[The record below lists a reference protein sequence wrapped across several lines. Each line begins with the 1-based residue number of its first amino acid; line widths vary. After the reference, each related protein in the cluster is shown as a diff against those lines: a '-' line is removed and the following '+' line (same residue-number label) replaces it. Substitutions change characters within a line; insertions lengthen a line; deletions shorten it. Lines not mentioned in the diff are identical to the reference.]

1 MNYYT
6 CIIFFKD
13 ELERRPTKYRNIRF
27 LNNFKTF
34 AASIGAKSI
43 NVYDKRTKDFV
54 EQIKID

>member
-27 LNNFKTF
+27 LDNFKTF

-43 NVYDKRTKDFV
+43 NVYDKRTKAFI

>member
-13 ELERRPTKYRNIRF
+13 QIERRPTKYRNIRF
-27 LNNFKTF
+27 LDNFKTY

-43 NVYDKRTKDFV
+43 NVYDKRTKAFI
-54 EQIKID
+54 EQINID

>member
-13 ELERRPTKYRNIRF
+13 EINRRPTKYHNIRH
-27 LNNFKTF
+27 LANFKTF
-34 AASIGAKSI
+34 AATKGGQSV
-43 NVYDKRTKDFV
+43 NVYDKRTKAFI

>member
-6 CIIFFKD
+6 CIIFFKND
-13 ELERRPTKYRNIRF
+13 IDRRPTKYRNIRY
-27 LNNFKTF
+27 LDNFKAY

>member
-1 MNYYT
+1 MNYFT

-13 ELERRPTKYRNIRF
+13 ELERRPTKYRNIRY
-27 LNNFKTF
+27 LANFKAY